1 MRKLS
6 VVLQLRGTAAVAAA
20 LVLAG
25 SVALAA
31 CGTASA
37 VRQHPSGP
45 FASPTQADGRA
56 GSSSPASAPDGGG
69 TLAGF
74 RVLSMTFVS
83 PQQGFALGTVACGTV
98 RCATVLGTVDG
109 GRAWRQLTAPTRAA
123 ASTHDTCPGGQPC
136 VGQIRFASP
145 LIGYAYD
152 PSPFITTDGGMRWR
166 RLPGVDVSSLETADG
181 TVDRV
186 VSGEAGCSGMR
197 YRAESAPVGSGAW
210 RELPAPAT
218 QRICPPVLYRQGES
232 VVLVGY
238 GNPAGGV
245 RATAQI
251 DRSGNAGQTWVS
263 GPDSCGGKDGYA
275 SGVALAP
282 PDVLVLLCQHQLPG
296 PGGVF
301 GPAWV
306 RVSVDGGARFGPDR
320 TVPSV
325 SAAAGTILRYQ
336 LAAASSGR
344 LLVVETSEHGSQV
357 LLTDDGGQSWST
369 SLRLSAAGSV
379 VLVGFE
385 DPRTGRIAQGDRVWT
400 TGDGGRAWAAD
411 RF

>member
-6 VVLQLRGTAAVAAA
+6 AGLQLPAAAVTAAAVLAGAAA
-20 LVLAG
+20 LAG
-25 SVALAA
+25 CGAA
-31 CGTASA
+31 PAA
-37 VRQHPSGP
+37 RQHPSGP
-45 FASPTQADGRA
+45 SASPAHADGRA
-56 GSSSPASAPDGGG
+56 GAPSPASMPGSVGA
-69 TLAGF
+69 LAGF

-83 PQQGFALGTVACGTV
+83 PQQGFALGTVGCGTG
-98 RCATVLGTVDG
+98 RCAALLGTADG
-109 GRAWRQLTAPTRAA
+109 GRNWRRLTAPTTAA
-123 ASTHDTCPGGQPC
+123 ASTHDTCPAGQPC

-152 PSPFITTDGGMRWR
+152 PSPFITTDGGMRWY
-166 RLPGVDVSSLETADG
+166 RLLGVDVSSLETADG

-186 VSGEAGCSGMR
+186 VSASAGCSGMR
-197 YRAESAPVGSGAW
+197 YRAESAQVGSGAW
-210 RELPAPAT
+210 HELRAPAI
-218 QRICPPVLYRQGES
+218 QQICPPVLYRQGEQ

-251 DRSGNAGQTWVS
+251 ARSSDAGQTWVS

-275 SGVALAP
+275 SAVALAP
-282 PDVLVLLCQHQLPG
+282 PDVVVLLCQHQIPG

-306 RVSVDGGARFGPDR
+306 RVSVNGGASYGPDR
-320 TVPSV
+320 AVPSAP
-325 SAAAGTILRYQ
+325 AAVGTILSYQ
-336 LAAASSGR
+336 LAAASVGR
-344 LLVVETSEHGSQV
+344 LLVVETSERGSRA
-357 LLTDDGGQSWST
+357 LLTEDGGRTWST

-385 DPRTGRIAQGDRVWT
+385 DPLTGRIAQGDRVWT